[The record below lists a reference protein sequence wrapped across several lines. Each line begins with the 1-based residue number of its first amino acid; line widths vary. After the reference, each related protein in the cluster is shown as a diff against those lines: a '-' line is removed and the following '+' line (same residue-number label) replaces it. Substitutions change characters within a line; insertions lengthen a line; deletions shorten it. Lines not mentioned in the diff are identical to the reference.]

1 MPHKVKEEDLI
12 EVKRFIENQGKPVFF
27 ENKYGKFA
35 LVLTENGK
43 KRFLNEGYI
52 AITLNELRNWIK
64 DCKSFKDQKK
74 TVLEK
79 AKDLAEGFN
88 AGNYV
93 KDIFNG
99 KIENLETR

>member
-1 MPHKVKEEDLI
+1 MRKMTEKDIQNLKEKIIDAEMPI
-12 EVKRFIENQGKPVFF
+12 FF
-27 ENKYGKFA
+27 KNKYGKFA
-35 LVLTENGK
+35 LVITENGK

-64 DCKSFKDQKK
+64 DCKSFKEQKK

-79 AKDLAEGFN
+79 AKDLAEGFAAAN
-88 AGNYV
+88 HV

-99 KIENLETR
+99 KIENIEAR